1 MFILYKLFNFKLG
14 VENVNGKE
22 IFLYFVCDLYNF
34 KNIYLLILWFKI
46 FKLKKIKRI
55 I

>member
-1 MFILYKLFNFKLG
+1 ML
-14 VENVNGKE
+14 NGKE

-55 I
+55 IWFKEWKLLVLLK